1 MQRLLSKFFSLVI
14 TALGASLV
22 AFFLIRLVPG
32 DPVTHLL
39 GERGSSPERI
49 EAMREKLGLNKT
61 LPEQYLKFLGQ
72 AITGDLGES
81 IVSQRPVIEE
91 IKERFAATAE
101 LSVLAFSFA
110 VLLGLPL
117 GIWAATRKGTWI
129 DNVVMGGSLVGY
141 SMPIF
146 WWGLLLIMFFS
157 VKLGWFPVSG
167 RINAMFDIP
176 MKTGFLL
183 IDVWMTDDSV
193 SAFKS
198 AVHHLFLPAF
208 VLSTIPLAVIA
219 RMTRS
224 SMIEVFHEDFMRA
237 LKAKGVS
244 KINWIYKHGLRN
256 ALIPIITVMGLML
269 GSLLVGAILTET
281 IFSWPGIGR
290 WLVKSVEAR
299 DYPVLQGGVLFLSF
313 VVVIINLF
321 VDLVYLWAQPRLREG
336 KKL

>member
-1 MQRLLSKFFSLVI
+1 MQRFLGKIFSLAI
-14 TALGASLV
+14 TAVGASLV

-49 EAMREKLGLNKT
+49 EAMKEKLGLNQS
-61 LPEQYLKFLGQ
+61 LPQQYLKFLGR
-72 AITGDLGES
+72 AVTGDLGES
-81 IVSQRPVIEE
+81 IVSQRSVKEE
-91 IKERFAATAE
+91 IVERFTATAE
-101 LSVLAFSFA
+101 LSLLAFAFS
-110 VLLGLPL
+110 VLLGIPL
-117 GIWAATRKGTWI
+117 GIWAATRKGTWV

-157 VKLGWFPVSG
+157 VRLGWFPVSG
-167 RINAMFDIP
+167 RMDAMFDVP

-183 IDVWMTDDSV
+183 VDVWFVDDSWQ
-193 SAFKS
+193 AFKS
-198 AVHHLFLPAF
+198 AIHHIFLPAF

-224 SMIEVFHEDFMRA
+224 SMIEVFQEDFMRS
-237 LKAKGVS
+237 LKAKGIS
-244 KINWIYKHGLRN
+244 RLSWIYKHGLRN
-256 ALIPIITVMGLML
+256 AMIPIITVMGLML

-299 DYPVLQGGVLFLSF
+299 DYPVLQGGVLFLSM
-313 VVVIINLF
+313 VVVLINLI
-321 VDLVYLWAQPRLREG
+321 VDILYLWAQPRLREG
-336 KKL
+336 KKI

>member
-61 LPEQYLKFLGQ
+61 LPEQYLKFLSQ

-101 LSVLAFSFA
+101 LSLFAFSFA
-110 VLLGLPL
+110 ILLGLPL

-129 DNVVMGGSLVGY
+129 DNAVMGGSLVGY

-157 VKLGWFPVSG
+157 VKLEWFPVSG

-183 IDVWMTDDSV
+183 IDVWMTDDSA

-237 LKAKGVS
+237 LKAKGIS